1 MRVWYSLV
9 SIILVFV
16 CMMRANGQEIRRA
29 EVGIDFRVN
38 RVVLDTTYM
47 NNAQRIQEIVDFVN
61 FLQNYLT
68 NDLSTPQSVNGQFY
82 R

>member
-29 EVGIDFRVN
+29 EVAIDFRVN
-38 RVVLDTTYM
+38 RVVLDTLWFRLSGR
-47 NNAQRIQEIVDFVN
+47 Q
-61 FLQNYLT
+61 
-68 NDLSTPQSVNGQFY
+68 LSTQPSSGTGASANLGAVDS
-82 R
+82 